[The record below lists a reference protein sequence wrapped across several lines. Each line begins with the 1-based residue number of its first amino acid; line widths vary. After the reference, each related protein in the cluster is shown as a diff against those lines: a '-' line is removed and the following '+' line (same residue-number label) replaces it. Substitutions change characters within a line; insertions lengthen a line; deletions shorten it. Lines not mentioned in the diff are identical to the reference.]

1 MTRGSRPAVIDLGAR
16 HQSSLPAP
24 AFRFGRKCSF
34 LHSRRVRRNA
44 VLHQLR
50 DEGAVGGADM
60 GVAKKTIMVSA
71 DGGSGGRPASAMTKS
86 KGR

>member
-1 MTRGSRPAVIDLGAR
+1 MRPLE
-16 HQSSLPAP
+16 L
-24 AFRFGRKCSF
+24 
-34 LHSRRVRRNA
+34 
-44 VLHQLR
+44 
-50 DEGAVGGADM
+50 